1 MIDDPCASMHLL
13 IQADHDGELDAA
25 EAARVAAHLQ
35 TCPACTA
42 QAAALRRLS
51 AQLRGELRPAVLPLR
66 LQATAARLA
75 APPRVAPWRTMRRQ
89 SPGFAVGLALAACLA
104 LVVLPRQRADLA
116 EEAVTAHIRALQPG
130 HLIDVIS
137 TDKHTVKPWFNG
149 RLDYSPPVQDFAG
162 VGFPLKGGRLDYFA
176 GRPVAVLIYGRAKHV
191 IDVTVWPGAA
201 APARDGTTNG
211 YNYLSWS
218 RDGMVFWAVSDLNKT
233 ELREFAALWH

>member
-1 MIDDPCASMHLL
+1 MIDEPCASMHLL
-13 IQADHDGELDAA
+13 IQADHDGELNAA

-51 AQLRGELRPAVLPLR
+51 AQLRAELRPEVLPLR

-75 APPRVAPWRTMRRQ
+75 APPRGAAWRTMRRQ

-104 LVVLPRQRADLA
+104 LVVLPRRPADLA
-116 EEAVTAHIRALQPG
+116 DEAVTAHIRALQPG

-162 VGFPLKGGRLDYFA
+162 VGFPLQGGRLDYFA

-201 APARDGTTNG
+201 APAREGTTNG

-218 RDGMVFWAVSDLNKT
+218 RNGMVFWAVSDLNKA
-233 ELREFAALWH
+233 ELKDFVTLWH

>member
-13 IQADHDGELDAA
+13 VQADHDGELDAA

-51 AQLRGELRPAVLPLR
+51 AQLRAELRPVVLPLR

-75 APPRVAPWRTMRRQ
+75 APPRLAPWRMMQRQ
-89 SPGFAVGLALAACLA
+89 APGFAVGLALAACLA
-104 LVVLPRQRADLA
+104 LVVVPRRPADLA
-116 EEAVTAHIRALQPG
+116 DEAVTAHIRALQPG

-149 RLDYSPPVQDFAG
+149 RLDYSPPVQDFTG
-162 VGFPLKGGRLDYFA
+162 VGFPLRGGRLDYFA